1 MEEKLKLLITPP
13 EGGTR
18 EAAALCQSITW
29 GGSYD
34 QAARTLDFPLLV
46 CPEDKRL
53 PAVDCPP
60 GSRVQLYRGE
70 RLLFDGFVFS
80 RQRDTLSNTVE
91 VSCAD
96 RGLYLKRNQGAYRFR
111 GQTPEG
117 ITGRVAADFGL
128 TVGSLARTGT
138 AISRNFPGVSLY
150 QIIQTAYTQASAA
163 TGGRY
168 VVRFRGEAL
177 EVIEKKQGERTLALR
192 PGSNLI
198 SLTATDSVERLVNR
212 VQILSRDG
220 TAKGSP
226 VEDGASIARY
236 GLFQQMVTE
245 RSGRDAAAEARK
257 LLEDN
262 APAQKIT
269 AQVRGNPALI
279 TGECVVLQEPVTGLY
294 GLCWIDSDTHTWKGG
309 VYTTKL
315 VLNFRNLMD
324 EAEAGKLPDA

>member
-1 MEEKLKLLITPP
+1 MAWEAEALKLLITPP

-46 CPEDKRL
+46 CPADKRL

-60 GSRVQLYRGE
+60 GSRVQFHRGE

-168 VVRFRGEAL
+168 MVRFRGEAL
-177 EVIEKKQGERTLALR
+177 EVIEKSRGSGPWRCG
-192 PGSNLI
+192 PGPTS
-198 SLTATDSVERLVNR
+198 SA
-212 VQILSRDG
+212 
-220 TAKGSP
+220 
-226 VEDGASIARY
+226 
-236 GLFQQMVTE
+236 
-245 RSGRDAAAEARK
+245 
-257 LLEDN
+257 
-262 APAQKIT
+262 
-269 AQVRGNPALI
+269 
-279 TGECVVLQEPVTGLY
+279 
-294 GLCWIDSDTHTWKGG
+294 
-309 VYTTKL
+309 
-315 VLNFRNLMD
+315 
-324 EAEAGKLPDA
+324 